1 MWDEEKP
8 KKAPAYVI
16 GADLSTRSV
25 EELRDYL
32 EILEA
37 ERERTEAMLNSKQAS
52 REAADTFFKG

>member
-8 KKAPAYVI
+8 KKAPAYEI

-25 EELRDYL
+25 DELRDYL

-37 ERERTEAMLNSKQAS
+37 ERRRTEAMLNSKQAS

>member
-1 MWDEEKP
+1 MWDEDKP
-8 KKAPAYVI
+8 KKAPAYEI

-37 ERERTEAMLNSKQAS
+37 ERKRAEAMLNSKQAS
-52 REAADTFFKG
+52 RQAADTFFKS

>member
-8 KKAPAYVI
+8 KKAPAYEI

-37 ERERTEAMLNSKQAS
+37 ERKRTEAMLNSKQAS